1 MKKTEIKNMSLSE
14 LKESLSNSKKSY
26 RNLKLTHSVSPL
38 ENPSEIK
45 LIRRSIA
52 RLKTEI
58 KSKSESNA

>member
-14 LKESLSNSKKSY
+14 LQEALQNSKKNY

-45 LIRRSIA
+45 LLRRSIA
-52 RLKTEI
+52 RIKTEI
-58 KSKSESNA
+58 NLKSEQ